1 MSPVWDIRRKGK
13 EHMKKR
19 FWLVLALLLSVSSAA
34 ACGKAPVNKKGATTE
49 EQEAV
54 HQQNFSIMY
63 DSLKITEK
71 NIEKILSILEKE
83 EPGQAIESVEDEV
96 ESVDGGVTFRVTFR
110 NGSSYLVN
118 TSIVGEPAN
127 VRNEKTGETVWTRS
141 EADDDREL
149 RVDFWEV
156 NRQKFS
162 ELGFSEEEAEKLT
175 DAVNRAVPGDVIES
189 AEVGEPD
196 EDGNRQVYVTTE
208 SRRTFL
214 LVLYDQENVVGTFEQ
229 K

>member
-1 MSPVWDIRRKGK
+1 
-13 EHMKKR
+13 MKKR
-19 FWLVLALLLSVSSAA
+19 FWLILALMLSVSSAA
-34 ACGKAPVNKKGATTE
+34 ACGKAPVNKEGTATE

-83 EPGQAIESVEDEV
+83 ESGQAIESVEDEV
-96 ESVDGGVTFRVTFR
+96 ESVDGGVTFRIAFR

-141 EADDDREL
+141 EADDDRKL

>member
-1 MSPVWDIRRKGK
+1 
-13 EHMKKR
+13 MKKR

-34 ACGKAPVNKKGATTE
+34 ACVKAPVNKKGTTTE

-83 EPGQAIESVEDEV
+83 ESGQAIESVEDEV
-96 ESVDGGVTFRVTFR
+96 ESVDGGVTFRIAFR

-141 EADDDREL
+141 EADDDRKL

-208 SRRTFL
+208 SRRMFL